1 MSYKVYIIGVG
12 STALGRQPDKSVKDL
27 TAQVVN
33 LALADAG
40 AALADIEA
48 AWFSNTRQGIM
59 ENQNTIRGQCALRAM
74 GFETIPIV
82 NVENACASS
91 STGLN
96 QAFAYIKAGLAEVA
110 LVVGAEKMFYPDKKD
125 LMFKAFLGGWD
136 VHDME
141 RSKQALLGLGEGLS
155 LPPEALAD
163 TGQHS
168 VFMDIYAALARQ
180 HMRLHGTTP
189 RQIAAAAAKSHFHA
203 TMNPLAQYRTDMS
216 IDEILV
222 DRLVAWPLT
231 RAMCAPIS
239 DGAGALVVCA
249 GAALPRFEQARPVEI
264 MASALVSGSNRA
276 HDDLGR
282 HIGRIAAQ
290 RAYAQAG
297 IGPADLSVAEV
308 HDASAYA
315 EILQTEN
322 LGLCA
327 PGEGG
332 ALAERGETRLGGR
345 IPVNTSGGLVSKGHP
360 IGATGAIQIHELVL
374 QLRGEAGARQV
385 AGARF
390 AAAENGGGFFGVEE
404 AATVVTTRSSPPTTR
419 STAERT

>member
-1 MSYKVYIIGVG
+1 MSGKVYIVGIG
-12 STALGRQPDKSVKDL
+12 STAIGRHPDKSVKDL
-27 TAQVVN
+27 TREAVD
-33 LALADAG
+33 LALGDAG
-40 AALADIEA
+40 AKMTDIEA
-48 AWFSNTRQGIM
+48 AWFSNTRQGMM

-96 QAFAYIKAGLAEVA
+96 QAFANIKAGLCEVA

-141 RSKQALLGLGEGLS
+141 RSKTVLLS
-155 LPPEALAD
+155 LGDGLDVPPEAHKD
-163 TGQHS
+163 TGQRS
-168 VFMDIYAALARQ
+168 VFMDIYASLARQ
-180 HMRLHGTTP
+180 HMRLHGTTA
-189 RQIAAAAAKSHFHA
+189 RQIAAAASKSHFHS
-203 TMNPLAQYRTDMS
+203 TMNPLAQYRHDMS
-216 IDEILV
+216 VDDILN
-222 DRLVAWPLT
+222 DKLVAWPLT

-239 DGAGALVVCA
+239 DGAAALVVCSED
-249 GAALPRFEQARPVEI
+249 ALPRFGRDRAVEV
-264 MASALVSGSNRA
+264 MGTALVSGSNRA
-276 HDDLGR
+276 HDDLSR
-282 HIGRIAAQ
+282 HLGKVAADK
-290 RAYAQAG
+290 AYAQAG
-297 IGPADLSVAEV
+297 IGPHDIGVAEV

-327 PGEGG
+327 PGDGG
-332 ALAERGETRLGGR
+332 PMAERGDTRLGGR
-345 IPVNTSGGLVSKGHP
+345 IPVNTSGGLLSKGHP
-360 IGATGAIQIHELVL
+360 IGATGAIQLHELVM

-385 AGARF
+385 SGVRF

-404 AATVVTTRSSPPTTR
+404 AATVVTILGR
-419 STAERT
+419 A

>member
-1 MSYKVYIIGVG
+1 MSDKVYIVGVG
-12 STALGRQPDKSVKDL
+12 STALGRFPDKSVKDL
-27 TAQVVN
+27 TREAVT

-40 AALADIEA
+40 AAMADIEA
-48 AWFSNTRQGIM
+48 AWFSNTRQGMM

-82 NVENACASS
+82 NVENACCSS

-96 QAFAYIKAGLAEVA
+96 QAFASIKAGLAEVT

-136 VHDME
+136 VHDTQ
-141 RSKQALLGLGEGLS
+141 RTQQVLLSLGEGLP
-155 LPPEALAD
+155 LPKEAHTE

-168 VFMDIYAALARQ
+168 VFMDIYASLARQ

-203 TMNPLAQYRTDMS
+203 TMNPLAQYQVDMS
-216 IDEILV
+216 V
-222 DRLVAWPLT
+222 DQVLNDKLISWPLT

-239 DGAGALVVCA
+239 DGAAALVVCS
-249 GAALPRFEQARPVEI
+249 GSALRRFNPARAVEVI
-264 MASALVSGSNRA
+264 GTVLVSGSRRA
-276 HDDLGR
+276 NDDLTRHLGR
-282 HIGRIAAQ
+282 VAAEK
-290 RAYAQAG
+290 AYAQAG
-297 IGPADLSVAEV
+297 IGPDAIDVAEV

-322 LGLCA
+322 LGLCK
-327 PGEGG
+327 PGDGG
-332 ALAERGETRLGGR
+332 PLAERGDTRLGGR

-360 IGATGAIQIHELVL
+360 IGATGAIQLHELVM

-385 AGARF
+385 EGARF
-390 AAAENGGGFFGVEE
+390 AAAENGGGFFGAEE
-404 AATVVTTRSSPPTTR
+404 AATVVTILGR
-419 STAERT
+419 A

>member
-1 MSYKVYIIGVG
+1 MSGKVYIVGIG
-12 STALGRQPDKSVKDL
+12 STALGRHPDKSVKDL
-27 TAQVVN
+27 TREAVN

-40 AALADIEA
+40 GTLNDVEA

-96 QAFAYIKAGLAEVA
+96 QAFAQIKAGLCEVA
-110 LVVGAEKMFYPDKKD
+110 LVVGAEKMFYPELKD

-141 RSKQALLGLGEGLS
+141 HSKKVLLGLGEGLP
-155 LPPEALAD
+155 LPPEAKAD

-168 VFMDIYAALARQ
+168 VFMDIYASLARQ
-180 HMRLHGTTP
+180 HMRMHGTTA
-189 RQIAAAAAKSHFHA
+189 RQIAAAASKSHHHA
-203 TMNPLAQYRTDMS
+203 TMNPLAQYRFDMS
-216 IDEILV
+216 VDDILN
-222 DRLVAWPLT
+222 DKLVAWPLT

-239 DGAGALVVCA
+239 DGAAALVVCSQD
-249 GAALPRFEQARPVEI
+249 ALKRFNRSRAIEVLAT
-264 MASALVSGSNRA
+264 ALVSGSNRA
-276 HDDLGR
+276 HNDLSRHLGR
-282 HIGRIAAQ
+282 VAAE
-290 RAYAQAG
+290 RAYTQAG
-297 IGPADLSVAEV
+297 IGPNDLSVAEV

-327 PGEGG
+327 PGDGG
-332 ALAERGETRLGGR
+332 PMAERGETRLGGR
-345 IPVNTSGGLVSKGHP
+345 IPINTSGGLVSKGHP
-360 IGATGAIQIHELVL
+360 IGATGAIQIHELVM

-385 AGARF
+385 ENAKF

-404 AATVVTTRSSPPTTR
+404 AATVVTILGR
-419 STAERT
+419 A

>member
-1 MSYKVYIIGVG
+1 MSGKVYIVGVG
-12 STALGRQPDKSVKDL
+12 STALGRHPEKSVKDL
-27 TAQVVN
+27 TREAVN

-40 AALADIEA
+40 AGLSDVEA
-48 AWFSNTRQGIM
+48 AWFSNTRQGMM
-59 ENQNTIRGQCALRAM
+59 ENQNTIRGQCALRSM

-96 QAFAYIKAGLAEVA
+96 QAFAQIKAGLCDVA

-136 VHDME
+136 VHDMD
-141 RSKQALLGLGEGLS
+141 RSKDVLLGLGNGLP
-155 LPPEALAD
+155 LPPEATAD

-168 VFMDIYAALARQ
+168 VFMDIYASLARQ
-180 HMRLHGTTP
+180 HMRLYGTTA
-189 RQIAAAAAKSHFHA
+189 RQIAAAASKSHYHA
-203 TMNPLAQYRTDMS
+203 TMNPLAQYRIDMS
-216 IDEILV
+216 IDEIL
-222 DRLVAWPLT
+222 DDKLVAWPLT

-239 DGAGALVVCA
+239 DGA
-249 GAALPRFEQARPVEI
+249 AALLVCSENASRRFDAGRAVEV
-264 MASALVSGSNRA
+264 MGSALVSGSNRP

-282 HIGRIAAQ
+282 HIGKIAADK
-290 RAYAQAG
+290 AYAQAG
-297 IGPADLSVAEV
+297 IGPKDIGVAEV

-322 LGLCA
+322 LGLCK

-332 ALAERGETRLGGR
+332 AMAERGDTRLGGR

-360 IGATGAIQIHELVL
+360 IGATGAIQIHELVM

-404 AATVVTTRSSPPTTR
+404 AATVVTILGRV
-419 STAERT
+419 

>member
-1 MSYKVYIIGVG
+1 MSGKVYIAGIG
-12 STALGRQPDKSVKDL
+12 STALGRHPDKSVKDL
-27 TAQVVN
+27 TREAVTM
-33 LALADAG
+33 ALADAG
-40 AALADIEA
+40 ASLSDIEA
-48 AWFSNTRQGIM
+48 AWFSNTRQGMM

-74 GFETIPIV
+74 GFETIPII

-96 QAFAYIKAGLAEVA
+96 QAFANIKAGLCEVA
-110 LVVGAEKMFYPDKKD
+110 LVVGAEKMFYPDKKE

-136 VHDME
+136 VHDMD
-141 RSKQALLGLGEGLS
+141 RSKDVLLGLGKGLQ
-155 LPPEALAD
+155 LPPEANAD

-168 VFMDIYAALARQ
+168 IFMDIYASLARQ

-189 RQIAAAAAKSHFHA
+189 RQIAAAASKSHYHA
-203 TMNPLAQYRTDMS
+203 TMNPLAQYRVDMS
-216 IDEILV
+216 VDDIL
-222 DRLVAWPLT
+222 DDKLVAWPLT

-239 DGAGALVVCA
+239 DGAAALVVCSEDA
-249 GAALPRFEQARPVEI
+249 VKRFGRARAIEV
-264 MASALVSGSNRA
+264 MGTALVSGSNRG
-276 HDDLGR
+276 HDDLTR
-282 HIGRIAAQ
+282 HLGKVAAD

-297 IGPADLSVAEV
+297 IGPKDLSVAEV

-322 LGLCA
+322 LGLCE
-327 PGEGG
+327 PGDGG
-332 ALAERGETRLGGR
+332 PLAERGETRLGGR

-360 IGATGAIQIHELVL
+360 IGATGAIQLHELVM

-385 AGARF
+385 PNARF

-404 AATVVTTRSSPPTTR
+404 AATVVTILGRS
-419 STAERT
+419 